1 MKSRKAIHC
10 ISQDVEKRFSTPG
23 PFVIMPAEFDGI
35 QARSRPSDISAMDS
49 SMSQ

>member
-23 PFVIMPAEFDGI
+23 PFVIMPAEFDGS